1 MKWIGIFLVVT
12 TFFLLSKRE
21 IGRYQTPI
29 WFWTEMEFLASYFL
43 NELRFT
49 CDEPLKILRRYALHK
64 ERTIPKT
71 DSFEKAVVCFLGEE
85 ELAHSEEVVMF
96 IQGLGTT
103 DLEGQLAHCS
113 RFSHIFEQR
122 VKQAKTLYETQ
133 GKLRQKLWIL
143 AGICTFLL
151 LL

>member
-1 MKWIGIFLVVT
+1 MVT

-21 IGRYQTPI
+21 IQTYKKEI
-29 WFWTEMEFLASYFL
+29 TLWQEMEFLASYFL

-49 CDEPLKILRRYALHK
+49 CDEPLKILRRYALQK
-64 ERTIPKT
+64 EVNLPEI
-71 DSFEKAVVCFLGEE
+71 SSLGKAVVCILEE
-85 ELAHSEEVVMF
+85 ENIGKSEEVVMF

-113 RFSHIFEQR
+113 RFVRLFEQKVQR
-122 VKQAKTLYETQ
+122 AQAAYQTQ

-143 AGICTFLL
+143 AGVCAFLL
-151 LL
+151 LV